1 MGTSPLLLALYTAS
15 AGGSTPLTMHHITS
29 CTQCGRAWCASARRV
44 PPQWTVFSWD
54 DQHLRGSPVCGPST
68 PKGACVPCDAL
79 PCGAIPHTP
88 TSHEGVLYAPTNA
101 SLPPPSPPC
110 HPPPLPPPSPP
121 PPPTPPPRP
130 TPLLRPSWAPTY
142 SMNRSTYTG
151 YLDLNY
157 SGLAN
162 STVLGAASRYG
173 LVTVSWN
180 QDICHNARVS
190 SPRSACAFAHADG
203 SLRAQAARIRALSPT
218 TRVLLYRN
226 CALGMSTYGEQ
237 CRKMYDPA
245 FARWWLRSHDSK
257 TGPVLNSGIDPTK
270 GDGDNGQR
278 GSICPGP
285 PAQRKQDQYLLDFRN
300 ASARQFLVD
309 DLKGL
314 VAGGADGIWL
324 DDTHAFNEHKDEE
337 AGYSAAAIA
346 AIGSGLKS
354 AAEQAMRELVAA
366 GKWVYHF
373 EDSGQMQV
381 LESGDA
387 GACTRALL
395 SNNASGATT
404 NMFQVMQL
412 PLFNASEVPAHGGQT
427 VAHMFQQ
434 NLANFLMT
442 RGAYSFMSVCGS
454 GDCYIRPDGKGAG
467 SMPPWFPEWDLDYG
481 VPLGGMRRTTSGNFA
496 RNWSKCTVSLDCNQ
510 LKATFDWRRRPLP
523 LPARVAQ
530 KNDDRTGGIHPA
542 SRHRG
547 IWSRPPVKTPSDY
560 TIDGPIVGGGG
571 TGVAVGGGHSGVPAV
586 LYIGHNSFWSSN
598 PGEFVFDNPYT
609 MISLASVTVRVAN
622 ESRSEDLTVSATAS
636 RILSACDPGAASQRW
651 YFLQPPQG
659 DAQTGQLLTS
669 QQGSASGAT
678 CMDVADAQ
686 TAVVFD
692 GCNAHDTTPNQN
704 WLLINETQQLFS
716 TLSGTRFGKWP
727 RECAEAATDG
737 TVSLRACNA
746 SIAAQRWKYNIVTR
760 QLETT
765 NHRCVDR
772 APAPPPG
779 LSYHA
784 EQDLATATVSVQT
797 DFINMT
803 LRAMPNASR
812 PGIAL
817 LQLTN
822 TGHAARKLALQL
834 ATTTTYG
841 LPALAGVSPATARAS
856 PTAWVSRNGVRDTDN
871 PLTVTTCVYG
881 GQQSWTQLFA
891 VGPDGALTLSRL
903 NRNAYEPTLPRCLR
917 RRSDDGLATVAPC
930 NGSVEQAWVL
940 TGTAESQRVRHTSLV
955 SSCLTVTLPSKKVE
969 ATEAACAANTSEF
982 AAWSRFKDAGSTPS
996 SFRLV
1001 NHRTGKCLT
1010 VNEPSPQV
1018 FGAVGLTAVDNYE
1031 LTNLNSSTDGNLSSE
1046 VSVTLAAD
1054 GGSAEFVLTVAVLD
1068 GFKGHSQEDTL
1079 HLAVDTGQ
1087 QLAGAAVAVEQLH
1100 VQHSEWWENFWN
1112 RSMVDLGP
1120 DYHALEGFYVSD
1132 IRVRLSVSVP
1142 VALTEYC
1149 PLSLRTLAVWYAVHA
1164 CFWHGG

>member
-1 MGTSPLLLALYTAS
+1 MGTSPLILALYAAS

-68 PKGACVPCDAL
+68 PKGACVPCGAL

-110 HPPPLPPPSPP
+110 HPPPLPPPL
-121 PPPTPPPRP
+121 PPPRP

-142 SMNRSTYTG
+142 SMSRSTYTG

-162 STVLGAASRYG
+162 STVLAAASRYG

-203 SLRAQAARIRALSPT
+203 SLRAQAARIRALNPT

-257 TGPVLNSGIDPTK
+257 TGPFLNSGIDPTK

-285 PAQRKQDQYLLDFRN
+285 PAQRKQDQYLLDYRN

-373 EDSGQMQV
+373 EDSGQMKV

-395 SNNASGATT
+395 SNNASGATA

-442 RGAYSFMSVCGS
+442 RGAYSFMSVCGP

-523 LPARVAQ
+523 
-530 KNDDRTGGIHPA
+530 
-542 SRHRG
+542 
-547 IWSRPPVKTPSDY
+547 PP
-560 TIDGPIVGGGG
+560 
-571 TGVAVGGGHSGVPAV
+571 
-586 LYIGHNSFWSSN
+586 
-598 PGEFVFDNPYT
+598 
-609 MISLASVTVRVAN
+609 
-622 ESRSEDLTVSATAS
+622 
-636 RILSACDPGAASQRW
+636 
-651 YFLQPPQG
+651 PP
-659 DAQTGQLLTS
+659 
-669 QQGSASGAT
+669 
-678 CMDVADAQ
+678 
-686 TAVVFD
+686 
-692 GCNAHDTTPNQN
+692 P
-704 WLLINETQQLFS
+704 
-716 TLSGTRFGKWP
+716 
-727 RECAEAATDG
+727 
-737 TVSLRACNA
+737 
-746 SIAAQRWKYNIVTR
+746 
-760 QLETT
+760 
-765 NHRCVDR
+765 
-772 APAPPPG
+772 PAPPPTPSPCTSDEGCQLNGRCARGSCECHAGWIGADCGKLDLIAGPPPHESG
-779 LSYHA
+779 LLGNGSINGVLSSWGGSIVGPDDGQWHMFAAAMLGRCGIGAWGSNSEIVRAVSNSPLGPFDIAETVVPRFAHEPNVILAEDNHTLVMFYYAGSDPPPLVDCSPKPAWPWNSKVAQPNVSASRQPRPYPLRAPGPKLNYMRHAPGPLGPWSAPIVLEPGPVACPLWGGKRADLNFNAAIAADGSLVGLWRCVETLNTTKRGATVLHAVTARDWRNTSSYVYSLQPAFAARGYGSEDPFVWIAADHSYHA
-784 EQDLATATVSVQT
+784 ILHDEQ
-797 DFINMT
+797 
-803 LRAMPNASR
+803 
-812 PGIAL
+812 
-817 LQLTN
+817 
-822 TGHAARKLALQL
+822 
-834 ATTTTYG
+834 G
-841 LPALAGVSPATARAS
+841 LPGLPLTRAS
-856 PTAWVSRNGVRDTDN
+856 A
-871 PLTVTTCVYG
+871 YG
-881 GQQSWTQLFA
+881 
-891 VGPDGALTLSRL
+891 
-903 NRNAYEPTLPRCLR
+903 
-917 RRSDDGLATVAPC
+917 
-930 NGSVEQAWVL
+930 
-940 TGTAESQRVRHTSLV
+940 RH
-955 SSCLTVTLPSKKVE
+955 
-969 ATEAACAANTSEF
+969 
-982 AAWSRFKDAGSTPS
+982 AWSRTGENWSISHWASGSLAYNSTVR
-996 SFRLV
+996 F
-1001 NHRTGKCLT
+1001 TG
-1010 VNEPSPQV
+1010 
-1018 FGAVGLTAVDNYE
+1018 
-1031 LTNLNSSTDGNLSSE
+1031 
-1046 VSVTLAAD
+1046 
-1054 GGSAEFVLTVAVLD
+1054 GGSHVFVRRERPHLVL
-1068 GFKGHSQEDTL
+1068 
-1079 HLAVDTGQ
+1079 
-1087 QLAGAAVAVEQLH
+1087 GADRV
-1100 VQHSEWWENFWN
+1100 
-1112 RSMVDLGP
+1112 P
-1120 DYHALEGFYVSD
+1120 IALSNGASPNND
-1132 IRVRLSVSVP
+1132 
-1142 VALTEYC
+1142 
-1149 PLSLRTLAVWYAVHA
+1149 PLSMCFTLVQPIRRNGSSLR
-1164 CFWHGG
+1164 